1 VVNGE
6 GETVHRRLVELRQR
20 GEQFEAV
27 APGVVLDL
35 PRARQSPR
43 AGAAPRAGRR
53 RCRRRRRRR
62 GKEMALAIHTTDQE
76 IDALIDPRLW
86 IVQDSVGKGI
96 EPEEK
101 VVQYRIRV
109 ETLRAAASAG
119 GTI

>member
-1 VVNGE
+1 
-6 GETVHRRLVELRQR
+6 
-20 GEQFEAV
+20 
-27 APGVVLDL
+27 
-35 PRARQSPR
+35 
-43 AGAAPRAGRR
+43 
-53 RCRRRRRRR
+53 
-62 GKEMALAIHTTDQE
+62 MALAIRTTDQE

-101 VVQYRIRV
+101 VVEYRIRV